1 MKTTSRRDF
10 LKLAGLG
17 VAAAALP
24 ATSTAPARRPNVVL
38 IYTDDHDLDE
48 IACFGGKVLTP
59 HMDSLARDGTKFMRF
74 YVASAVCS
82 PSRYNALSGRYASR
96 SVSQQAKTPVTAP
109 ANLGWEAGVYAERD
123 QRTCLAFA
131 LREAGYATGMVGKWH
146 QGSGAPPP
154 KFAQDADPA
163 APDIRAKLEAGYAA
177 VQQAVKE
184 CGFDYAESIYAN
196 NVGDAKPGT
205 KHWLPKPLQI
215 HNMEWVTAGALKF
228 IEQNA
233 STGSAQGQDKPF
245 FLYMAPT
252 LVHGPSPF
260 NSLKSADPRATPRGY
275 LDKLPQVQPP
285 REDVLRRVRQAGLK
299 LMGAGSTWLDD
310 GVGAVLKKLDELGLA
325 GNTLVLLAGDNG
337 NPAKFTCYEGGA
349 LMPFVARW
357 PGVMP
362 VGRVCSELV
371 SNIDFAPTILEV
383 CGAAPLAKSDG
394 QSFAKLLRGEPGY
407 RRDSLML
414 EITTERAVV
423 TADGFKYIAVRYTPE
438 VLAAMKTG
446 KQFNHWCE
454 PMEKNT
460 HSYDAEKKYP
470 AYFDLDQLYDLKADP
485 QERRNL
491 AVDPA
496 QAARLKAMQAQLRD
510 YSQQLPHPFGEFKP
524 LAAK

>member
-1 MKTTSRRDF
+1 MKATSRRNF

-17 VAAAALP
+17 VVAAALP
-24 ATSTAPARRPNVVL
+24 ATHAAPARRPNVIL

-48 IACFGGKVLTP
+48 IGCFGGKVLTP
-59 HMDSLARDGTKFMRF
+59 HMDSLARDGLKFTRF

-96 SVSQQAKTPVTAP
+96 SISQQAKTPVTAP

-131 LREAGYATGMVGKWH
+131 LRAAGYATGMVGKWH

-163 APDIRAKLEAGYAA
+163 APEVRAKLEAGYAV

-196 NVGDAKPGT
+196 NVGDAKPGA
-205 KHWLPKPLQI
+205 KHWLPKPLQV
-215 HNMEWVTAGALKF
+215 HNMEWVTDGALKF
-228 IEQNA
+228 IEQN
-233 STGSAQGQDKPF
+233 KEKLF

-252 LVHGPSPF
+252 LVHSPSPF
-260 NSLKSADPRATPRGY
+260 NSLKSGDPRATPRCY

-299 LMGAGSTWLDD
+299 LMSAGSTWLDD
-310 GVGAVLKKLDELGLA
+310 GVGAVLKKLDDLGLA

-349 LMPFVARW
+349 RMPFVARW

-362 VGRVCSELV
+362 TGRVCNELV
-371 SNIDFAPTILEV
+371 SNIDFAPTILDV
-383 CGAAPLAKSDG
+383 CGAAPLARSDG
-394 QSFAKLLRGEPGY
+394 RSFVKLLRGEPGY

-423 TADGFKYIAVRYTPE
+423 TAEGFKYIAVRYTPE
-438 VLAAMKTG
+438 VLAEMKTG
-446 KQFNHWCE
+446 KKFNHWCE
-454 PMEKNT
+454 PMEKTT
-460 HSYDAEKKYP
+460 HSYNAEKNYP

-485 QERRNL
+485 QEQHNL
-491 AVDPA
+491 ATDPA
-496 QAARLKAMQAQLRD
+496 QAARLKTIQALLRD

-524 LAAK
+524 LPRS

>member
-1 MKTTSRRDF
+1 MKLPALLLCS
-10 LKLAGLG
+10 LL
-17 VAAAALP
+17 VAAFTCAA
-24 ATSTAPARRPNVVL
+24 AVKPNVIL
-38 IYTDDHDLDE
+38 IYTDDQDLDE
-48 IACFGGKVLTP
+48 IGCFGGKVLTP
-59 HMDSLARDGTKFMRF
+59 HMDSLARDGLKFTRF
-74 YVASAVCS
+74 YVTSAVCS
-82 PSRYNALSGRYASR
+82 PSRYNALTGRYASR
-96 SVSQQAKTPVTAP
+96 SVSQQAKTPITAP
-109 ANLGWEAGVYAERD
+109 VNLGWEAGVYAERD

-131 LREAGYATGMVGKWH
+131 LREAGYVTGMVGKWH

-154 KFAQDADPA
+154 KFAQDADPSA
-163 APDIRAKLEAGYAA
+163 QEIRAKLEAGYAV
-177 VQQAVKE
+177 VQQAVKA

-196 NVGDAKPGT
+196 NVGDAKPGA
-205 KHWLPKPLQI
+205 KHWLPKPLQV
-215 HNMEWVTAGALKF
+215 HNMEWVTDGALRF
-228 IEQNA
+228 IEQNK
-233 STGSAQGQDKPF
+233 DKPF

-260 NSLKSADPRATPRGY
+260 NSIKSADPRATSRGY

-285 REDVLRRVRQAGLK
+285 REDVLRRVRKADVK
-299 LMGAGSTWLDD
+299 LMQAGSTWLDD
-310 GVGAVLKKLDELGLA
+310 GVGAVLKKLDDLGLA

-362 VGRVCSELV
+362 TGRVCTDLV
-371 SNIDFAPTILEV
+371 ANIDFAPTILEV
-383 CGAAPLAKSDG
+383 CGIRSQSKFDG

-407 RRDSLML
+407 RRDSLLL

-423 TADGFKYIAVRYTPE
+423 TAEGFKYIAVRYTPE

-446 KQFNHWCE
+446 KKFNHWCE

-460 HSYDAEKKYP
+460 HSYDAEKNYP

-485 QERRNL
+485 KEQRNL
-491 AVDPA
+491 AADPA
-496 QAARLKAMQAQLRD
+496 QVARLKAMQALLRD

-524 LAAK
+524 LPAK